1 MLSLLFVAMAIVQPQ
16 NCLAQAAESESQLTD
31 STTSMT
37 LRTDQLEQEV
47 FGSVS
52 HSPLQKRLDKLEK
65 TTFGKRRDGSL
76 ASRLNQLSTAIKG
89 ESTKGTVS
97 SVGSSTSGTPGSAD
111 LTATAGKDNQ
121 IAAQSLHTAKPAV
134 QEPDRLFEGEQFSV
148 ETNQNDK
155 ALLKGRVHDTA
166 IDDLLRQPATTA
178 SDFSNAPYNGSASQS
193 SNAGQYAQAA
203 EADGHARM
211 SAAAQELQA
220 RAKDE
225 ARQSHARKVA
235 AFKHGLS
242 ITLKTAAVVA
252 VTAAVV
258 YAASSSG
265 GGGMLAG
272 RGHDVCGC
280 HHFRGF

>member
-1 MLSLLFVAMAIVQPQ
+1 
-16 NCLAQAAESESQLTD
+16 
-31 STTSMT
+31 MT

-52 HSPLQKRLDKLEK
+52 HSPLQKRLEKLEK
-65 TTFGKRRDGSL
+65 TTFGKRHDGSM

-89 ESTKGTVS
+89 ESTS
-97 SVGSSTSGTPGSAD
+97 ASVNGAAGSGNSASGVRGG
-111 LTATAGKDNQ
+111 TAGFNNGAVTASNHVPSQPFD
-121 IAAQSLHTAKPAV
+121 TAKPII

-148 ETNQNDK
+148 ETVQNDQSI
-155 ALLKGRVHDTA
+155 LKGRIHDTA
-166 IDDLLRQPATTA
+166 IDDLLRQPATAA
-178 SDFSNAPYNGSASQS
+178 SDFSNAPFRANASDY
-193 SNAGQYAQAA
+193 SNPPQRAQGAV
-203 EADGHARM
+203 EADGPSRM

-220 RAKDE
+220 RAHEE
-225 ARQSHARKVA
+225 ARQNHARKVA
-235 AFKHGLS
+235 AFKHGLG